1 MVRLILQGKGTNNI
15 QHLQE
20 KMFKILTAGVKKKE
34 AVRKV
39 LFKLLKTAFFFKI
52 LFYIF

>member
-1 MVRLILQGKGTNNI
+1 MGQRY
-15 QHLQE
+15 E
-20 KMFKILTAGVKKKE
+20 KVGYNQE

>member
-34 AVRKV
+34 LHSRVALPVS
-39 LFKLLKTAFFFKI
+39 I
-52 LFYIF
+52 I